1 MFHVPTRFSGQQ
13 VVFYF
18 IWTSIGKVYFIYLI
32 FFGVTAAIGSDLDR
46 IRGRKKKICDKFRLE
61 KKFGTTGISRVIDR
75 LRRIENNYFLCR
87 LLSSSYN
94 CSWFTVPVAATV
106 APERPQPT
114 RNCQWQGWLEKGGME
129 GVGRVVKLQQ
139 RPVVQKRTP
148 LSCEKGGRSGRDGEE
163 KPGSASP
170 TAASPSPSSPSP
182 PTAAATAAPRQLPF
196 RSERS
201 TTSDPSLLQLMIQPK
216 SFSAATLSRRNFF
229 RGQKPL
235 LGLS

>member
-1 MFHVPTRFSGQQ
+1 MSRRRSDR
-13 VVFYF
+13 
-18 IWTSIGKVYFIYLI
+18 ISIGSE
-32 FFGVTAAIGSDLDR
+32 A
-46 IRGRKKKICDKFRLE
+46 E
-61 KKFGTTGISRVIDR
+61 KKSVTNSGWKKSSALPAFLGSSTVFGESKTTIFSVGFSLALTIVVD
-75 LRRIENNYFLCR
+75 
-87 LLSSSYN
+87 
-94 CSWFTVPVAATV
+94 FTVPVAATV

-170 TAASPSPSSPSP
+170 TADSPSPSSPSP

>member
-1 MFHVPTRFSGQQ
+1 M
-13 VVFYF
+13 
-18 IWTSIGKVYFIYLI
+18 
-32 FFGVTAAIGSDLDR
+32 
-46 IRGRKKKICDKFRLE
+46 
-61 KKFGTTGISRVIDR
+61 
-75 LRRIENNYFLCR
+75 
-87 LLSSSYN
+87 
-94 CSWFTVPVAATV
+94 PVAATV

-182 PTAAATAAPRQLPF
+182 PNSSCNSCPETAAVSFRKINDLRPFFATTNDTTKVFFGCDPF
-196 RSERS
+196 SEKFFS
-201 TTSDPSLLQLMIQPK
+201 GAKTSLRVELKNKLK
-216 SFSAATLSRRNFF
+216 HL
-229 RGQKPL
+229 K
-235 LGLS
+235 GLVS